1 MELVAAI
8 NAYSGIELVRIPCP
22 NDDLLD
28 SQLSQIGV
36 TVGEAENPQK
46 TIPIGEDTQKMCS

>member
-1 MELVAAI
+1 MAAI
-8 NAYSGIELVRIPCP
+8 NAYSGIELVQISCP

-36 TVGEAENPQK
+36 TVGEAENPRK
-46 TIPIGEDTQKMCS
+46 TIPIGEDAQKMCSQ